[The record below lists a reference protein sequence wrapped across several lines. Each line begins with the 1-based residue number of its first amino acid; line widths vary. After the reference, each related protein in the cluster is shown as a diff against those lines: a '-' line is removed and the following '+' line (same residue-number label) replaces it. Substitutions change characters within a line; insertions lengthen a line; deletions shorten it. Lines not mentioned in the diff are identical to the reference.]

1 MPSRDKRSVL
11 FAITATQFAVPY
23 MVSGVAVAL
32 PVIGRELG
40 ASAVDLSLVESSYIA
55 AVAMFLLPAGRLCDM
70 FGGGLLF
77 TIGLALYQLITF
89 ALGFVHDMEHFVLLR
104 LMQGFAGSL
113 MISPGM
119 ALITEAYPK
128 EERGKAIGISITGV
142 YLGISAGPFLGGI
155 ITTTFGW
162 RWLLFT
168 GVVPCLAAF
177 WMAVRGLPL
186 SFRRRVD
193 GGFDWLGSILSA
205 SGIGLAVFGSYT
217 FEGPYGQHFLAAG
230 LAALAAF
237 LLWER
242 RCAHPLLDLRLFR
255 GNRPFSF
262 GCLVQYINYTATFGV
277 TFLLSVFL
285 QYGRGMTAQEAGT
298 ILVIQP
304 LTMAAL
310 SPLAGRLADRID
322 AHKLA
327 GTGMFVSII
336 GVSLASMV
344 GLDTPMWH
352 IYLVLLCVGVGT
364 AFFSSPNMSSIM
376 GSVGP
381 KHLGVA
387 SAMTAVMRTVGMTS
401 GMILITLI
409 MARLL
414 GDAAVT
420 AENIDLYVQ
429 ALRTSLMTFTAIGIP
444 GIMLTFM
451 AVSRKKRG

>member
-1 MPSRDKRSVL
+1 MPRTDKRSVL

-55 AVAMFLLPAGRLCDM
+55 AVAMLLLPAGRLCDM
-70 FGGGLLF
+70 FGGGLIF
-77 TIGLALYQLITF
+77 SIGLALYQVITF

-104 LMQGFAGSL
+104 LLQGFAGSM

-119 ALITEAYPK
+119 ALLTEAYPRG
-128 EERGKAIGISITGV
+128 ERGKAIGISITGV

-168 GVVPCLAAF
+168 GVIPCLAAL

-186 SFRRRVD
+186 TFRRRVE

-205 SGIGLAVFGSYT
+205 SGIGLAVFGSST
-217 FEGPYGQHFLAAG
+217 FDEPHGMHFLWAG
-230 LAALAAF
+230 LATLIAF

-242 RCAHPLLDLRLFR
+242 LCAHPLLDLRLFR

-285 QYGRGMTAQEAGT
+285 QYGKGMTAQEAGT
-298 ILVIQP
+298 VLVIQP
-304 LTMAAL
+304 LTMAVF
-310 SPLAGRLADRID
+310 SPLAGRLSDTMD
-322 AHKLA
+322 SHKLA
-327 GTGMFVSII
+327 GTGMFVSVV
-336 GVSLASMV
+336 GVALASMI
-344 GLDTPMWH
+344 GLETSMWH
-352 IYLVLLCVGVGT
+352 IVAVLLCVGLGT
-364 AFFSSPNMSSIM
+364 AFFSTPNMSSIM
-376 GSVGP
+376 GSVGAR
-381 KHLGVA
+381 HLGVA

-401 GMILITLI
+401 GMILITVV

-420 AENIDLYVQ
+420 EENITLYMQ

-451 AVSRKKRG
+451 AVSRKETA